1 MLCRMALYSEFMSSF
16 RKSSN
21 FLYSQACFKSSA
33 VQAIYGFSAFF
44 KETSSWNLRKTNWKM
59 RESMQM
65 CRIEMQR
72 MELVRKIK
80 APPAIVILSLLTM
93 YFRRAVPTK
102 VGIEATQKVAPI
114 LIIPLTTVI
123 LQNLE
128 RSKKQTQP
136 IVRPAW
142 TKDQPVIAEVTIAN
156 VLSIFIMASTYSVR
170 KHRRKSRISPIQL
183 RNLD

>member
-1 MLCRMALYSEFMSSF
+1 
-16 RKSSN
+16 
-21 FLYSQACFKSSA
+21 
-33 VQAIYGFSAFF
+33 
-44 KETSSWNLRKTNWKM
+44 
-59 RESMQM
+59 M

-123 LQNLE
+123 L
-128 RSKKQTQP
+128 
-136 IVRPAW
+136 
-142 TKDQPVIAEVTIAN
+142 
-156 VLSIFIMASTYSVR
+156 
-170 KHRRKSRISPIQL
+170 
-183 RNLD
+183 